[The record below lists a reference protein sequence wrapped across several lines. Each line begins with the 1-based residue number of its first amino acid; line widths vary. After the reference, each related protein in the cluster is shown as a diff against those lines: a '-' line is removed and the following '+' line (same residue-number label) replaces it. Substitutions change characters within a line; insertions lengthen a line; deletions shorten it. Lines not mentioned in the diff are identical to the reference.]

1 MSLYHTIVIEVAFT
15 ETLFSG
21 EEFSGVIEVTIM
33 ATGVS
38 QSPYEVVVVPAQSNP
53 SSALGSYLFTRIHNF
68 VLVSC
73 FIYTC
78 KYLPN

>member
-21 EEFSGVIEVTIM
+21 EEASGVIEVTIM

-53 SSALGSYLFTRIHNF
+53 SSALGSYLFIRIHNF